1 MIFQTLDEKQEC
13 VGIYYGDE
21 LIFNQPLPEN
31 LSHTW
36 SYSAFLADLDVEYAK
51 LYCGSQTLD
60 DVCPESLKDQWDD
73 VKERLLAFHKS
84 LRTAK
89 IDLSQ
94 NCFYDL
100 VPQRFLIEYCYVR
113 NLITDWVFQNFEK
126 PKNYDYMLDLTR
138 EIDRIKHT
146 KLKINLKELN
156 MAKRSHRDFSKK
168 IQKTKPYCHFNIN
181 GTRTGRLTTTK
192 TSFPILTFK
201 HEYRSI
207 LKPNNDFF
215 VELDFNAAE
224 IRTLLSLQNKPQ
236 PQEDIHEWNIKN
248 VFSGKETREEAKQ
261 RIFAWLYNPEST
273 DYACEKAYDRKNI
286 LTKYFSG
293 DKIINAFGTEIE
305 SEKRT
310 ALNYI
315 IQSTCAENVL
325 RQMIKVSKALQG
337 SKSYVAFPIHD
348 SIVIDF
354 SMEDGDKLKEL
365 VKIFSQT
372 ELGDFKVNIRAG
384 KDFGSLK
391 DIEV

>member
-1 MIFQTLDEKQEC
+1 LLFQTLDEKQEC
-13 VGIYYGDE
+13 VGIYLGDE

-36 SYSAFLADLDVEYAK
+36 SYSAFLSDRQVEYAK

-60 DVCPESLKDQWDD
+60 QVCPEQLKDQWQDI
-73 VKERLLAFHKS
+73 KERLQAFHKS
-84 LRTAK
+84 LRTARV
-89 IDLSQ
+89 DLAQ
-94 NCFYDL
+94 NCFFDL
-100 VPQRFLIEYCYVR
+100 VPQRFLIEYCYTK
-113 NLITDWVFQNFEK
+113 NMITDWVFQNFER
-126 PKNYDYMLDLTR
+126 PKNYDYMLDLTK
-138 EIDRIKHT
+138 EIDRIRHT
-146 KLKINLKELN
+146 KLKISLKELN
-156 MAKRSHRDFSKK
+156 MTKRSHRDFSKK
-168 IQKTKPYCHFNIN
+168 VQKTMPYCHFNIN

-224 IRTLLSLQNKPQ
+224 IRTLLSLQGKPQ

-273 DYACEKAYDRKNI
+273 DYACERAYDRKNI

-315 IQSTCAENVL
+315 IQALVL
-325 RQMIKVSKALQG
+325 KT
-337 SKSYVAFPIHD
+337 F
-348 SIVIDF
+348 
-354 SMEDGDKLKEL
+354 
-365 VKIFSQT
+365 
-372 ELGDFKVNIRAG
+372 
-384 KDFGSLK
+384 
-391 DIEV
+391 